1 MFLDASPR
9 LALGG
14 PAHGGSAVVYRLITS
29 LLFAMRR
36 GGSGVGDL
44 GDRQGS
50 LIQSPKASRQGATGE
65 AELQTCRPGV
75 NEHAVESSTAGGYD
89 WTRNR
94 IR

>member
-44 GDRQGS
+44 GTVRAHSVNLQRPRVKEPPGRQS
-50 LIQSPKASRQGATGE
+50 Y
-65 AELQTCRPGV
+65 RPADPG
-75 NEHAVESSTAGGYD
+75 
-89 WTRNR
+89 
-94 IR
+94 